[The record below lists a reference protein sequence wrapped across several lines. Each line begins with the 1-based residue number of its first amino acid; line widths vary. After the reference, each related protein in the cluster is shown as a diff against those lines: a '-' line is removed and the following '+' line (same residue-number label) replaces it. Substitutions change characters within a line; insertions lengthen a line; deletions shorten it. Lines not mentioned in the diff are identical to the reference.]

1 MRTITIYT
9 YDELNW
15 KGKDTAVNQFLDDDF
30 ENEGFDDVEDYIR
43 AHGFEFSEYGYRV
56 WQEVKL

>member
-43 AHGFEFSEYGYRV
+43 AHGFEFSEYGYRI
-56 WQEVKL
+56 W